1 MAKAIVGALGAL
13 LAMRVGPGRPGDLR
27 RALPELT
34 YVVLTPY
41 LGVGRAVAAKRRAEE
56 ELIRSGGTG

>member
-1 MAKAIVGALGAL
+1 VGG
-13 LAMRVGPGRPGDLR
+13 VGNRRRARRAPGNKGKPGDLE

-34 YVVLTPY
+34 YVVLMPY

-56 ELIRSGGTG
+56 ELIGRGGTS